1 MSGASRVSRAISAIR
16 ERRVSRVSK
25 KSTMSRVSKCRQVKL
40 ICSESQVSSVW
51 EVIIW
56 VINVY
61 NQETIN

>member
-1 MSGASRVSRAISAIR
+1 MSRAISAIR